1 MKMKKLVAGLLSV
14 AMVSTL
20 LVGCGGSKEAEVP
33 EEDVLK
39 LAAFEGGNGAQIW
52 KDIAAAFE
60 EETGV
65 KVDLKLSSKIDED
78 LQKAFKNKDIPDVVY
93 YNLGGSGFTE
103 TMLKEHAIADI
114 SDVYR
119 AIMWSA
125 HDEDNLQKWYS
136 SNFNVEVHAYV
147 KNGKYCV
154 VNNTYEPQSTTVYRG
169 DGSSFDLDLDANEI
183 IWYEI

>member
-1 MKMKKLVAGLLSV
+1 MKMKKLTAMLLSG
-14 AMVSTL
+14 AMVATL
-20 LVGCGGSKEAEVP
+20 LVGCGGSGKEAEVP

-103 TMLKEHAIADI
+103 TMLK
-114 SDVYR
+114 
-119 AIMWSA
+119 
-125 HDEDNLQKWYS
+125 K
-136 SNFNVEVHAYV
+136 
-147 KNGKYCV
+147 
-154 VNNTYEPQSTTVYRG
+154 
-169 DGSSFDLDLDANEI
+169 EI
-183 IWYEI
+183 LNIN